1 MNEMKKIVEEYV
13 AAHVKEA
20 EELLM
25 ELGKIPAP
33 SHMEDQRAAFC
44 RNWFLAQGAGDV
56 AIDSAKNVI
65 CKLNCTEENELVVFM
80 AHTDIVF
87 PDMEPLK
94 MSLEG
99 RTLFAPGIGDDTANL
114 VNLMMAAKYLIK
126 EKPET
131 KSGIMIVA
139 NSCEEGLG
147 NLDGSKEII
156 RAYGHRI
163 KAFYSFDGYMSQCTY
178 SAVGSYRYKITV
190 KTAGGHSWLNF
201 GSPNA
206 IQILSGLIGKLY
218 EMKVPDTDRTTY
230 NVGHIQGGTTVNTIA
245 QEASMLFEFRSTGQ
259 SCLEYMEKQF
269 EDIIAGYTG
278 DYEIITELLG
288 VRPGNGEID
297 QESLKAY
304 TDLSADVI
312 REFYEGELDFGAY
325 STDANI
331 PLSRGILSNTVGTII
346 GAKAHTREEWVDL
359 DSIPAGMKI
368 VLSLLLHYVY
378 PLVSEH

>member
-1 MNEMKKIVEEYV
+1 MNEKMKKIVEEYV

-33 SHMEDQRAAFC
+33 SHKEDQRAAFC
-44 RNWFLAQGAGDV
+44 RNWFLTQGAKDV
-56 AIDSAKNVI
+56 TIDSAKNVI
-65 CKLNCTEENELVVFM
+65 CRLNCTEENDLVVFM
-80 AHTDIVF
+80 AHMDIVF
-87 PDMEPLK
+87 PDLEPLK
-94 MSLEG
+94 MTLEG

-114 VNLMMAAKYLIK
+114 VNLMMAAKYLLE
-126 EKPET
+126 EKPEM
-131 KSGIMIVA
+131 KSGIMIIA
-139 NSCEEGLG
+139 NACEEGLG

-156 RAYGHRI
+156 RTYGQRI

-178 SAVGSYRYKITV
+178 TAVGSYRYKITV

-206 IQILSGLIGKLY
+206 IRILSGLIEKLY
-218 EMKVPDTDRTTY
+218 QIEPPASDRTTY
-230 NVGHIQGGTTVNTIA
+230 NVGYIQGGTTVNTIA
-245 QEASMLFEFRSTGQ
+245 QEAAMLFEFRSTSQ
-259 SCLEYMEKQF
+259 NCLELMQKRL
-269 EDIIAGYTG
+269 EDLIAGYTG
-278 DYEIITELLG
+278 DFEITTELLG

-297 QESLKAY
+297 RESLKAY

-312 REFYEGELDFGAY
+312 REFYGGELDFTAY

-331 PLSRGILSNTVGTII
+331 PLSRGILSNTIGTII
-346 GAKAHTREEWVDL
+346 GANAHTREEWVDL

-368 VLSLLLHYVY
+368 VLSLILHYSIVR
-378 PLVSEH
+378 S